1 MAKVLVIKGYTS
13 ERIKAEIEK
22 NEKYKT
28 GVKLH
33 AIYNISKGIS
43 SRKLVDFYGFSF
55 SQILNWAHRFEAE
68 GVEGLNDKHGR
79 GRKSKLT
86 DSQLIL
92 LKELLMSKTP
102 LDFGHNTSTW
112 TGVLVGKLIKD
123 CFGVIY
129 GQANVYNL
137 LNKIGFS
144 YQKAKGKYPEADPE
158 KQEIFKEDFKKK
170 STSLPLTQCCCTKT
184 NFRCQTRLH

>member
-13 ERIKAEIEK
+13 EQIK
-22 NEKYKT
+22 KYKI

-33 AIYNISKGIS
+33 AIYQISQGLS
-43 SRKLVDFYGFSF
+43 SRRLVDFYGFSF

-68 GVEGLNDKHGR
+68 GVEGLKDKNGR

-86 DSQLIL
+86 DSQLIS

-112 TGVLVGKLIKD
+112 TGALVTKLIKD
-123 CFGVIY
+123 YFGVLY

-137 LNKIGFS
+137 LKKIDFS
-144 YQKAKGKYPEADPE
+144 YQKTKGKYPEADPE
-158 KQEIFKEDFKKK
+158 KQEIFKEDLKKK
-170 STSLPLTQCCCTKT
+170 STSIPLTRSCCTKT
-184 NFRCQTRLH
+184 NFRCQTQLH